1 MGRKRKA
8 NPLGLPDRVY
18 PKHGAFYYVHRDG
31 HWERIGVD
39 VNEAKRKGNQYN
51 ESGSTY
57 GTMKHFLHAFIK
69 DCETRLKIPA
79 EKGGLALRTVQD
91 YTRDIQPLN
100 DFFGHM
106 TPTSVAP
113 HHIQQYLDIGLKA
126 GRGVRANRER
136 ACLSAC
142 FSYLIRFNLSG
153 VASNPC
159 TGIKRNRETPKAR
172 YVEHD
177 DYCRRAFKTTQ
188 LCALNFTQGL

>member
-1 MGRKRKA
+1 
-8 NPLGLPDRVY
+8 
-18 PKHGAFYYVHRDG
+18 
-31 HWERIGVD
+31 
-39 VNEAKRKGNQYN
+39 
-51 ESGSTY
+51 
-57 GTMKHFLHAFIK
+57 
-69 DCETRLKIPA
+69 
-79 EKGGLALRTVQD
+79 
-91 YTRDIQPLN
+91 
-100 DFFGHM
+100 M